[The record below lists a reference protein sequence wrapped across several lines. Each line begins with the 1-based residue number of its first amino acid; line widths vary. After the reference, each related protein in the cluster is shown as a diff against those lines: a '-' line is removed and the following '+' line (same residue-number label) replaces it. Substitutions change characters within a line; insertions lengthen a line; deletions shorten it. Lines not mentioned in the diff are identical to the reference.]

1 MIRFGKTADRHEIM
15 DIWEESF
22 GDAQEEIAEFFH
34 CLAEEVRVL
43 VWEEEGRL
51 SGQLCLLPVKLWSY
65 GKAAKAEYIYAV
77 ATRKE
82 ARGRGICTGLL
93 DAAAGLLKQ
102 EGSCAVLVPA
112 DGALAGFYERRGFSH
127 CFREE
132 LWEIKASGEKEQD
145 SIGKECQ
152 RNRGQKPVPKPMTAS
167 AYIKC
172 RREAFAETAGIEPSG
187 AMLEYAL
194 SSFSREGGVC
204 AELQYG
210 EKTCG
215 VLFRVESGT
224 KAVPEEKALLIQE
237 ITLQDREEA
246 MGAAQMLLHHFG
258 FRRAVLRRSYHTCG
272 LYLPPW
278 LEENGCFNLVLD

>member
-1 MIRFGKTADRHEIM
+1 MIRFGKTADGHEIM

-22 GDAQEEIAEFFH
+22 GDAQEEIAEFFR
-34 CLAEEVRVL
+34 CLTGEVRVL

-51 SGQLCLLPVKLWSY
+51 SGQLCLLPVRLWSH

-77 ATRKE
+77 AVRKE
-82 ARGRGICTGLL
+82 ARGRGIGTGLL
-93 DAAAGLLKQ
+93 EAAADLSKK

-112 DGALAGFYERRGFSH
+112 DKALTGFYERRGFSH

-132 LWEIKASGEKEQD
+132 LWEVAVSGEEKQD
-145 SIGKECQ
+145 NIGKE
-152 RNRGQKPVPKPMTAS
+152 RRRGPKRQPVPEPMTAS

-172 RREAFAETAGIEPSG
+172 RREAFAKAAGVEPSG

-194 SSFSREGGVC
+194 SSFLREGGVC
-204 AELQYG
+204 AELRYG

-224 KAVPEEKALLIQE
+224 KAAPEEKALLIQE
-237 ITLQDREEA
+237 ITLQDRAEA
-246 MGAAQMLLHHFG
+246 MGAAQMLLRHFG
-258 FRRAVLRRSYHTCG
+258 FGRAVLRRSYDTCG

-278 LEENGCFNLVLD
+278 LEERGCFNLALD